1 MGERGPRPASR
12 RVTLVLRRYRVIEE
26 PVYGSWEAHESGCG
40 ARWLSGSH
48 VRPAKGRHSFLKIAL
63 VFPNQLM

>member
-40 ARWLSGSH
+40 ALSGSL
-48 VRPAKGRHSFLKIAL
+48 VPLYVLLKGDK
-63 VFPNQLM
+63 VF